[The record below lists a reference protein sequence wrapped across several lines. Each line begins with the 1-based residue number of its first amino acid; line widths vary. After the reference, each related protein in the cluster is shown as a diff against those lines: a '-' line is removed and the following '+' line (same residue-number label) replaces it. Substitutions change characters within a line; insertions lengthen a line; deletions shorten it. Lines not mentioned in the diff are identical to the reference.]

1 MRTQVPAGL
10 NRKEAEIYSRL
21 DSQRL
26 PHHIAII
33 MDGNG
38 RWAKRRHLPRV
49 AGHRSGVAAVRST
62 IETAARIHIPALTL
76 YSFSA
81 ENWKR
86 PKSEVSYLMNLLR
99 RYLKM
104 ELPTMMENNIRLQ
117 YIGRQ
122 QELPQEVQE
131 RMAWAREA
139 TEKNT
144 GMVLT
149 LALNYSS
156 RMELVDSFNSL
167 LREASRNGGADHLKV
182 DERNISRHLYTH
194 GLPDLDLLI
203 RTSGEMRLSNFL
215 LWQAAY
221 AEIYVTE
228 TLWPDFRGSQLLE
241 AIEAFQKRER
251 RFGGLVE
258 DQGQLP

>member
-1 MRTQVPAGL
+1 MRAQVPVGL
-10 NRKEAEIYSRL
+10 NRKEAEIFARL
-21 DSQRL
+21 DPERL
-26 PHHIAII
+26 PPHIAII

-38 RWAKRRHLPRV
+38 RWAKRRHLPRI
-49 AGHRSGVAAVRST
+49 AGHRSGVASVRST
-62 IETAARIHIPALTL
+62 VETAARLGITALTL

-86 PKSEVSYLMNLLR
+86 PRTEVQFLMNLLR

-104 ELPTMMENNIRLQ
+104 ELPTLMENNIRLQ

-131 RMAWAREA
+131 RMAWAREM
-139 TEKNT
+139 TERNS

-149 LALNYSS
+149 LALNYGS
-156 RMELVDSFNSL
+156 RTELVDCFNSL
-167 LREASRNGGADHLKV
+167 VREASRNGGIEHLKV
-182 DERNISRHLYTH
+182 DERSIARHLYTNS
-194 GLPDLDLLI
+194 LPDLDLVI

-215 LWQAAY
+215 LWQVAY
-221 AEIYVTE
+221 SEIYVTE
-228 TLWPDFRGSQLLE
+228 TLWPDFRGTQLLE

-251 RFGGLVE
+251 RFGGLTT
-258 DQGQLP
+258 DNGNAS

>member
-1 MRTQVPAGL
+1 LRTQVPAGL
-10 NRKEAEIYSRL
+10 NRKEAETYSRL
-21 DSQRL
+21 DLERL

-38 RWAKRRHLPRV
+38 RWAKRRHLPRI

-62 IETAARIHIPALTL
+62 IETAARIGIPALTL
-76 YSFSA
+76 YSFST

-86 PKSEVSYLMNLLR
+86 PKTEVSFLMNLLR
-99 RYLKM
+99 RYLMM

-131 RMAWAREA
+131 RMAWARES

-156 RMELVDSFNSL
+156 RTELVDCFNAIVK
-167 LREASRNGGADHLKV
+167 EASRNGGIDHLRV
-182 DERNISRHLYTH
+182 DEPGIARHLYTR
-194 GLPDLDLLI
+194 GLPELDLLI

-221 AEIYVTE
+221 AEIFVTD
-228 TLWPDFRGSQLLE
+228 TLWPDFRGSELLE

-251 RFGGLVE
+251 RFGGLIG
-258 DQGQLP
+258 DGHSS

>member
-1 MRTQVPAGL
+1 LRAKVPAGL
-10 NRKEAEIYSRL
+10 NRKEAEIFARL
-21 DSQRL
+21 DPERL

-38 RWAKRRHLPRV
+38 RWAKRRHLPRI

-62 IETAARIHIPALTL
+62 VETAARLNVPALTL

-86 PKSEVSYLMNLLR
+86 PKGEVSFLMNLLK

-104 ELPTMMENNIRLQ
+104 EVPTLMQNNIRLQ

-122 QELPQEVQE
+122 HELPDEVQE
-131 RMAWAREA
+131 RMAWARA
-139 TEKNT
+139 TTAGNT

-149 LALNYSS
+149 LALNYGS
-156 RMELVDSFNSL
+156 RTELVDCFTAMV
-167 LREASRNGGADHLKV
+167 REASQNGGVEHMQI
-182 DERNISRHLYTH
+182 DERSIARHLYTH
-194 GLPDLDLLI
+194 SLPELDLVI

-215 LWQAAY
+215 LWQVAY
-221 AEIYVTE
+221 SEIYVTE
-228 TLWPDFRGSQLLE
+228 TLWPDFRGTQLLE

-251 RFGGLVE
+251 RFGGLTT
-258 DQGQLP
+258 DNGNLS

>member
-1 MRTQVPAGL
+1 
-10 NRKEAEIYSRL
+10 
-21 DSQRL
+21 
-26 PHHIAII
+26 
-33 MDGNG
+33 
-38 RWAKRRHLPRV
+38 
-49 AGHRSGVAAVRST
+49 
-62 IETAARIHIPALTL
+62 
-76 YSFSA
+76 
-81 ENWKR
+81 
-86 PKSEVSYLMNLLR
+86 MNLLR

-104 ELPTMMENNIRLQ
+104 ELPTLMENNIRLQ

-131 RMAWAREA
+131 RMAWAREM

-156 RMELVDSFNSL
+156 RTELVDSFNAL
-167 LREASRNGGADHLKV
+167 VREASRNGGIEHLKI
-182 DERNISRHLYTH
+182 DERSIASHLYTN
-194 GLPDLDLLI
+194 GLPELDLVI

-215 LWQAAY
+215 LWQVAY

-228 TLWPDFRGSQLLE
+228 TLWPDFRGVQLLE

-251 RFGGLVE
+251 RFGGLVN
-258 DQGQLP
+258 DNGHTS